1 MSATETGLIS
11 QLIGRGALHI
21 EKIITVD
28 TAVQKPVA
36 DMLHVVSSGTY
47 AGVDKELYIGYPTLP
62 SPIGMFTDV
71 TVSAFMAI
79 EGVREFFGSDI
90 DYVFG
95 SFSYDNSTFI
105 SAKALMSY
113 DVSNNL
119 TSYPAR
125 LFAVGALKFR
135 QLNEKITEE
144 EEILPAPKTD
154 LARLLLRHRESV
166 RREGGKFRDVAE
178 ILAELEASRKRAM
191 VL

>member
-11 QLIGRGALHI
+11 QLVGREALHI

-47 AGVDKELYIGYPTLP
+47 IGVDKELYIGYPTLR
-62 SPIGMFTDV
+62 SAFGMFTGV
-71 TVSAFMAI
+71 TISVSPVI
-79 EGVREFFGSDI
+79 EGLPEFFGNDI
-90 DYVFG
+90 DYMFG
-95 SFSYDNSTFI
+95 SFSYDSSAFI
-105 SAKALMSY
+105 GAKAPMSY
-113 DVSNNL
+113 YVSNNL
-119 TSYPAR
+119 TSYPPT
-125 LFAVGALKFR
+125 LFAVGAHAFR
-135 QLNEKITEE
+135 PLNERATGE

-178 ILAELEASRKRAM
+178 ILAELDASRKRA